1 MLNKLSVLLTEK
13 MLQKGSITKEDRE
26 LYVYGSF
33 MLLSHLL
40 YLVLICIVGLLLGCI
55 LESLVFYVAFQF
67 IRGYAGG
74 YHAKTESRCEILSA
88 LSLVVC
94 IVLIRLSKSYDL
106 QTVLFILSI
115 ISAVCITIFSPLD
128 TPEKPLSKKERKYF
142 RKISLVILFVII
154 AVILTTYILH
164 FNALLIS
171 CCCSVILE
179 AILILCGKIQYMRL
193 RYHNRIVNSPE
204 NTSKINDLEK

>member
-67 IRGYAGG
+67 IRRYAGG

-106 QTVLFILSI
+106 QTVMFILSI
-115 ISAVCITIFSPLD
+115 ISSVCIAIFSPLD
-128 TPEKPLSKKERKYF
+128 TPEKSLSKKERNYF
-142 RKISLVILFVII
+142 RKISLVILLAILA
-154 AVILTTYILH
+154 AVLASYFLH
-164 FNALLIS
+164 FNLIFAP
-171 CCCSVILE
+171 CCCSLILE
-179 AILILCGKIQYMRL
+179 AVLLTAGKIQKAYRTK
-193 RYHNRIVNSPE
+193 NG
-204 NTSKINDLEK
+204 T